1 MLERFAKPIVR
12 GNCIWFESNA
22 LLKNKNEVFM
32 LARIILRLLIV
43 FTLILNI
50 FIMIFSF
57 LLNENTYKKYGK
69 QILKGIALFIFFV
82 LVLYTTFAIIG
93 FTY

>member
-1 MLERFAKPIVR
+1 
-12 GNCIWFESNA
+12 
-22 LLKNKNEVFM
+22 M

-57 LLNENTYKKYGK
+57 LLNENIYKKYGK
-69 QILKGIALFIFFV
+69 QILKGVALFIFFV
-82 LVLYTTFAIIG
+82 LVLYATFAIIG